1 MASSGEVGILNVRVK
16 GNFMDFYKTT
26 EKIKENLYA
35 IQGVSMNNLFKNTGI
50 EGFNKELSNAKNNI
64 KQLGASSIFK
74 GMSRLGSSLTRKVT
88 MPLAGLGVYL
98 GKQES
103 TIEHELNN
111 ISAIIEGDYKNKKE
125 DIKKWSREISNET
138 GSSWR
143 EILQASYQ
151 GIQSSVD
158 FKDLESITRMSALL
172 AKVGGDE
179 TTTANA
185 MDLITT
191 YMNAYG
197 LSAKEAEKLS
207 GQFFKTQLRGKVTI
221 GEMADSMGRVALL
234 ANKLKVDI
242 PESLGIVSALTAQ
255 GLDIRHV
262 STGLNA
268 VFNSIIKPSQEALD
282 TVEQLNHYLDSI
294 GEKRIDFSV
303 KGFKDLGMKN
313 WLQQVIKATGGNEEL
328 LGKLFPN
335 IRATGI
341 VAALSSKNT
350 WSNYDKFT
358 KEISAS
364 DFNTVTQAAERMK
377 GPFQELKEAWNEFKN
392 TLIEKGVVEK
402 TIGNVTQLLE
412 RLTHIIEGLDDNK
425 IDFLTKFA
433 VTAAVLGP
441 ILKLIGGVGTGFLNA
456 GKNAQLLSGIIK
468 GLGGSAGTIAEIG
481 GAASAAGGAT
491 ASLGGAGLAMG
502 GKIAI
507 GVGIAIAAIGGF
519 AFYLNYLD
527 NKVQDVTTSFEYMAA
542 TGNNAI
548 QTLWNKTKTQVGGLI
563 DGLKAGVQDLGN
575 TLNDKFIDKMED
587 SPLLQKVME
596 GDGPIGMDLRDPRHK
611 EIKDITERYR
621 KIAEEDKKAT
631 QELKDL
637 GKYKRERPTDY
648 LMGEHLK
655 KQSEQSQDKFIE
667 LGKNGLATDKALQK
681 AKEDINKKVSKSPI
695 KVDKAEL
702 IDIDYSKNQALED
715 YLKMQDEEQENSQDV
730 LKAMQEQQKAEAD
743 KLQREQDIVDKKQE
757 EERIVKS
764 IGEAYKQHTD
774 ELKRQMGIG
783 DKIKKDRI
791 SIGRLLRNERKK
803 AEMLQNLQQ
812 MQGELAGKIGNKEVL
827 SDIYGLGLEGYGKVE
842 AINRMSQ
849 SQLNEF
855 INSRMVS
862 SEAMKN
868 IANNNT
874 QIDIEV
880 NVQNDKQALTV
891 GETLKREFDRRGIS
905 IA

>member
-234 ANKLKVDI
+234 ANKLKVNI

-268 VFNSIIKPSQEALD
+268 IFNSIIKPSQEALD

-335 IRATGI
+335 IRATGM

-364 DFNTVTQAAERMK
+364 DFNTVTKAAERMK

-402 TIGNVTQLLE
+402 TIGNITQLLE
-412 RLTHIIEGLDDNK
+412 RLTHIVEGLDDKK

-441 ILKLIGGVGTGFLNA
+441 ILRLIGGVGTGFLHA

-481 GAASAAGGAT
+481 GAAEVAGGAT

-507 GVGIAIAAIGGF
+507 GVGIAIAATAGF
-519 AFYLNYLD
+519 VAYLNHLD
-527 NKVQDVTTSFEYMAA
+527 NKIQDITTDFEYMAA
-542 TGNNAI
+542 TGKNAMESGWDQI
-548 QTLWNKTKTQVGGLI
+548 KTQASGAL
-563 DGLKAGVQDLGN
+563 DGFRAGVRGVWNNLNEKYIEGLQDSDFKDRYKEAVER
-575 TLNDKFIDKMED
+575 DKQET
-587 SPLLQKVME
+587 QK
-596 GDGPIGMDLRDPRHK
+596 LK
-611 EIKDITERYR
+611 E
-621 KIAEEDKKAT
+621 
-631 QELKDL
+631 L
-637 GKYKRERPTDY
+637 GKYKRQRPMDY
-648 LMGEHLK
+648 MMSKHLK
-655 KQSEQSQDKFIE
+655 NQSESPEDKFINLSKTGMKPGQAIEKVKEKNFIE
-667 LGKNGLATDKALQK
+667 LNKNGVLTDEALK
-681 AKEDINKKVSKSPI
+681 RVKEDINKDLNKSPI

-702 IDIDYSKNQALED
+702 EDIDYSKNQALDD
-715 YLKMQDEEQENSQDV
+715 YLKKQEEEQENSQDV

-743 KLQREQDIVDKKQE
+743 KLQREQDIVNKKQE

-827 SDIYGLGLEGYGKVE
+827 NDIYGLGLEGYGKVE
-842 AINRMSQ
+842 ALNRMSQ

-862 SEAMKN
+862 GEAMKN

-874 QIDIEV
+874 QVDIEV

-891 GETLKREFDRRGIS
+891 GETLKKEFDRRGIS